1 MPASDYKNYLG
12 DNAVERFLAQALLSV
27 LIPVLVWLAPDHS
40 FSLFLQGRPLDGLVA
55 IAVYGLALLGSL
67 AYYHAE
73 RENVDEI
80 TLRRRYGLRVV
91 VFFGSLVAI
100 LFFLP
105 RGPAISL
112 SRTASEDNVTVFLN
126 KMDARPGDTVGV
138 MVRMSFPRANLC
150 DMTKVELLQDATAP
164 GTTVFEQKGFDLDS
178 DNNFFYSP
186 FYGGCSCRFGFRV
199 PKDFDRDAARFRI
212 TYMEAT
218 RRSFPWLV
226 AVREGSAVRTVA
238 LYGQA
243 PAR

>member
-1 MPASDYKNYLG
+1 MISRRVLAIGLG
-12 DNAVERFLAQALLSV
+12 LLVSGCKGCDQNAVVIVEEVGRLAS
-27 LIPVLVWLAPDHS
+27 I
-40 FSLFLQGRPLDGLVA
+40 LD
-55 IAVYGLALLGSL
+55 
-67 AYYHAE
+67 
-73 RENVDEI
+73 
-80 TLRRRYGLRVV
+80 T
-91 VFFGSLVAI
+91 
-100 LFFLP
+100 
-105 RGPAISL
+105 
-112 SRTASEDNVTVFLN
+112 
-126 KMDARPGDTVGV
+126 
-138 MVRMSFPRANLC
+138 
-150 DMTKVELLQDATAP
+150 VELLQDATAP